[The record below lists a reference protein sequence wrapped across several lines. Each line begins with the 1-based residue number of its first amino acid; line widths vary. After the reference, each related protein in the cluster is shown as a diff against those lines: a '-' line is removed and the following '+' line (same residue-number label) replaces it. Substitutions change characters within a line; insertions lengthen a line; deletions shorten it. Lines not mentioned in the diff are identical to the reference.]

1 MVNKCV
7 VGLDLSMTQTG
18 MAMFSDD
25 EIEIPE
31 TGVVVTRGKKDETW
45 ESRNSR
51 LDYITDRIEEWITA
65 KRRGILTGIFV
76 EGPSYGSTTGHQH
89 DRSGLWWRVY
99 GRMNSI
105 APVYVIQPQT
115 RAKYATGSGAANKD
129 KVLAATVRQ
138 FLHVDVWSNDIAD
151 ALQLAAMGA
160 REQGWPV
167 DGQKSKTALDAMG
180 KIAR

>member
-18 MAMFSDD
+18 MAMFHHD
-25 EIEIPE
+25 EIEIPK
-31 TGVVVTRGKKDETW
+31 TAVVSTRGKKDETW
-45 ESRNSR
+45 ESRDSR
-51 LDYITDRIEEWITA
+51 LTYIVDRIEEWIMA
-65 KRRGILTGIFV
+65 NRRGVLTGIYV

-99 GRMNSI
+99 DRMSDH

-115 RAKYATGSGAANKD
+115 RAKYATGSGSASKD

-138 FLHVDVWSNDIAD
+138 FLAVDVDSNDIAD

-167 DGQKSKTALDAMG
+167 DGDKPNTAMDAME
-180 KIAR
+180 KISR